1 MAPGASTGIDELF
14 QLPLNEFTAARN
26 ALAKRAGKEGA
37 DIRALAKPPVAAW
50 AVNQLYWKDRDRYDD
65 LVRAAVEMRKAH
77 TSVIE
82 GKRADLRTAGREHEL
97 AIGAALEATIGLLEQ
112 DGQSVTEATR
122 QAVLNTLRALPS
134 ADQPGRLTRTL
145 SPGGFE
151 MLAGIAAAPP
161 ASGKVRPAP
170 AAPSARPK
178 AAGGTAAADARA
190 AKEAAKE
197 AATLREQ
204 KAAAER
210 AIRDADQ
217 RARQAEFEVARTRR
231 DATKAEKRLEQARQA
246 LDEAR
251 KEVAEAEQGAER
263 AAKARAAAEKRSEE
277 AAAALDRARSS
288 RLP

>member
-26 ALAKRAGKEGA
+26 ALAKRAGKDGA

-97 AIGAALEATIGLLEQ
+97 AIAAALEATIGLLQQ
-112 DGQSVTEATR
+112 DGQTVTEATR
-122 QAVLNTLRALPS
+122 QAILNTLRALPS

-161 ASGKVRPAP
+161 ASGKPRTAP
-170 AAPSARPK
+170 AAPARPK
-178 AAGGTAAADARA
+178 ASGGTAAADARA
-190 AKEAAKE
+190 AREAAR
-197 AATLREQ
+197 LREQ

-246 LDEAR
+246 FEEAR
-251 KEVAEAEQGAER
+251 KEVAEAERDAER
-263 AAKARAAAEKRSEE
+263 AVKARAAAEKRSEE

>member
-112 DGQSVTEATR
+112 DGQTVTEATR

-170 AAPSARPK
+170 APASAHPK
-178 AAGGTAAADARA
+178 AAGGTAAADVR
-190 AKEAAKE
+190 AAKE

-246 LDEAR
+246 FEEAQ

-277 AAAALDRARSS
+277 AAATLDRARSS

>member
-26 ALAKRAGKEGA
+26 ALAKRAGKDGA

-97 AIGAALEATIGLLEQ
+97 AIAAALEGTIGLLQQ
-112 DGQSVTEATR
+112 DGQAVTEATR
-122 QAVLNTLRALPS
+122 QAILNTLRALPS
-134 ADQPGRLTRTL
+134 TDQPGRLTRTL
-145 SPGGFE
+145 TPGGFE
-151 MLAGIAAAPP
+151 MLAGIAAAPA
-161 ASGKVRPAP
+161 ASGKPRPAP
-170 AAPSARPK
+170 AAPPGRPR
-178 AAGGTAAADARA
+178 AAAGTAAADARA
-190 AKEAAKE
+190 AREAAK
-197 AATLREQ
+197 LREE

-231 DATKAEKRLEQARQA
+231 DAAKAEKRLEQARQA
-246 LDEAR
+246 FEEAR
-251 KEVAEAEQGAER
+251 QEVSEAERDAER

>member
-26 ALAKRAGKEGA
+26 ALAKRAGKDGA

-50 AVNQLYWKDRDRYDD
+50 AVNQLYWKDRERYDD

-97 AIGAALEATIGLLEQ
+97 AIAAALESTIGLLEQ
-112 DGQSVTEATR
+112 DGQTVTEATR
-122 QAVLNTLRALPS
+122 QAILNTLRALPS

-161 ASGKVRPAP
+161 ASGKPRPAP
-170 AAPSARPK
+170 ATAARPK
-178 AAGGTAAADARA
+178 ASGGTAAADARA
-190 AKEAAKE
+190 AREAAK
-197 AATLREQ
+197 LREQ

-246 LDEAR
+246 FEEAR
-251 KEVAEAEQGAER
+251 KEVTEAERDAER